1 MYVLSSLQHTPSG
14 AGLGWIW
21 ALANTPLPRVAVPGR
36 LLQSRCVPC
45 PLSLVACQTKP
56 NPAPPP
62 PEVWGQTCLLSFLT
76 SSHAPVK
83 LDL

>member
-21 ALANTPLPRVAVPGR
+21 ALPNTPLPRVAVPGR
-36 LLQSRCVPC
+36 LLQRLL
-45 PLSLVACQTKP
+45 PLSSVPRCLSDQAKSPT
-56 NPAPPP
+56 